1 MDVNDADLAGRLSA
15 VETRIE
21 DAARRSGRSR
31 EDVTLVAISKTQPVD
46 VIAQALDAGATDL
59 GENRAQELKQKVA
72 VLGDRPRWH
81 FVGHLQTNKVR
92 SVIGSVVL
100 VHSVDRFGLAEAIG
114 RRASM
119 LGIVQDLLIEVNVSG
134 EASKHGAEPP
144 RTLALAEEI
153 AGLEA
158 VRVVGLMTM
167 APFSDDPENSRPHFS
182 ALRDLGSTLRSSFPE
197 AVELSMGMT
206 RDFEVAVEEGATLV
220 RVGEAIFGARS

>member
-1 MDVNDADLAGRLSA
+1 VDVSEAGLASRLSA
-15 VETRIE
+15 VEGRIE
-21 DAARRSGRSR
+21 DAARRSGRTR
-31 EDVTLVAISKTQPVD
+31 ADVTLVAISKTQPVD
-46 VIAQALDAGATDL
+46 VIAEVIDAGATDL

-92 SVIGSVVL
+92 SVVGSVAL

-114 RRASM
+114 RRASV

-134 EASKHGAEPP
+134 EASKHGVEPP

-167 APFSDDPENSRPHFS
+167 APFSDDPESSRPHFA
-182 ALRDLGSTLRSSFPE
+182 ALRELGSTLRSSLPD

-220 RVGEAIFGARS
+220 RVGEAIFGARH